1 MPKKVLIADDDND
14 LCELI
19 RIQLEDADCEVKT
32 VNSGLEVLN
41 LVRQG
46 YRPHVVVLD
55 LMMPERS
62 GVELLDSV
70 KSTWPGVRIIIYTG
84 YPDFVAGPL
93 KEYVDNV
100 ILKAA
105 NVDELISLIKSYL

>member
-1 MPKKVLIADDDND
+1 MPKRVLVADDDND

-19 RIQLEDADCEVKT
+19 QMRLEDVDCEVEI

-62 GVELLDSV
+62 GVELLGGV
-70 KSTWPGVRIIIYTG
+70 KSTWPGTRIIIYTG

-93 KEYVDNV
+93 KGYVDKV
-100 ILKAA
+100 LFKSA
-105 NVDELISLIKSYL
+105 NLDELIELIKSYL